1 VKQPETHGNE
11 IMAKK
16 DRKVLQQ
23 VQVVARLARTA
34 LAIRLLEKKLYAGQD
49 QLMLALAMQD
59 GQTPGALALEIGVRP
74 PTITKTISR
83 LQAQGFLEKRGSES
97 DARQAHIFLTEAGRE
112 AIVSIEKSIKK
123 TEKRAL
129 NGLDKKERKTLSKL
143 LRKVEGNLTGMDL
156 SDVDKDDEPDD
167 AKTKAQ
173 EPDQMSD

>member
-1 VKQPETHGNE
+1 
-11 IMAKK
+11 MAKK

-23 VQVVARLARTA
+23 VQVVARLGRTA

-49 QLMLALAMQD
+49 QLMLALALQD
-59 GQTPGALALEIGVRP
+59 GQTPGQLALEIGVRP

-97 DARQAHIFLTEAGRE
+97 DARQAHIFLTDAGRE

-129 NGLDKKERKTLSKL
+129 AGLDKKERKTLYKL
-143 LRKVEGNLTGMDL
+143 LKHVEDNLTGIEVDSSDKDDDAEDAAKSEQPDDL
-156 SDVDKDDEPDD
+156 SD
-167 AKTKAQ
+167 
-173 EPDQMSD
+173 